1 MATVQ
6 RRPASSG
13 GWRLLV
19 AGLALIAF
27 ALQSYLTQTH
37 IHLAPPAI
45 SAEHSGAGLLANA
58 SGPTLKIHQRTAP
71 KGKAPGDDNPAKC
84 PLCQAVGYAGH
95 FVTPVAAAFLL
106 PTAAISMLPL
116 ATAILSSRETPSH
129 NWQSRG
135 PPHS

>member
-1 MATVQ
+1 
-6 RRPASSG
+6 
-13 GWRLLV
+13 LLV

-27 ALQSYLTQTH
+27 ALQNYLTQTH

-45 SAEHSGAGLLANA
+45 SAEQSGAGSLANA
-58 SGPTLKIHQRTAP
+58 SGATLKVHQRTAP
-71 KGKAPGDDNPAKC
+71 KDKTPGDDNPAKC
-84 PLCQAVGYAGH
+84 PLCQAVGYAGQ
-95 FVTPVAAAFLL
+95 FVTPAAAALIL

-116 ATAILSSRETPSH
+116 ATAILASRETPSH